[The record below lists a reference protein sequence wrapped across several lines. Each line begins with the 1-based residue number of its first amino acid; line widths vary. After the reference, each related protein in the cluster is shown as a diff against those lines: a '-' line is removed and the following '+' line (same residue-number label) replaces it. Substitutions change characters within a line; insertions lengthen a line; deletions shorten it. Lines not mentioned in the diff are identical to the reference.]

1 MINELIHQFYYKF
14 AKPIEQENTENKYDP
29 KYITSLLRKRQLNGK
44 AYFYFKN
51 RTSYIVI
58 FANGQI
64 NVKGEEEMF
73 RTWGNSEYK
82 DFKPHNL
89 FEKLE
94 REISKIKVSRSRDGD
109 GGSHHFDSYSE
120 FLKWLTGQ

>member
-1 MINELIHQFYYKF
+1 MINQLIHHFYYRF
-14 AKPIEQENTENKYDP
+14 AKPINEENTENKYDP

-51 RTSYIVI
+51 KTNYIVI

-64 NVKGEEEMF
+64 NVKGEEGMF

-94 REISKIKVSRSRDGD
+94 KEISRIKVPQSRDG
-109 GGSHHFDSYSE
+109 SSYHFDSYGE
-120 FLKWLTGQ
+120 FLKWLTG

>member
-1 MINELIHQFYYKF
+1 MINQFIHHFYYRF
-14 AKPIEQENTENKYDP
+14 AKPIDQENPENKYDP

-51 RTSYIVI
+51 KTNYIVI

-64 NVKGEEEMF
+64 NVKGEEGMF
-73 RTWGNSEYK
+73 RTWGNSEYR
-82 DFKPHNL
+82 DFNAHNL

-94 REISKIKVSRSRDGD
+94 NEISQIKVPHSRDGA
-109 GGSHHFDSYSE
+109 SYHFDSYAE
-120 FLKWLTGQ
+120 FLRWLRG